1 MPTLEA
7 VASLSGKNGGDIMD
21 VDLHYSVEKIDK
33 WTANFYNV
41 YIKARRVDDSNPFSY
56 MEASGSVDGR
66 SLSCSAGNAT
76 SCQSESIS
84 FTKQCA
90 ADGSIHISAY
100 IDWMTATSYSYG
112 TFSNDSSHRASFD
125 LTVSPPKFGITYY
138 NSNGEIFERTGE
150 NYLYNQKVTLIS
162 RTPTCKE
169 PVSGYENFTIIGNI
183 NGGIGSNYSL
193 QATKNLN
200 YTYKPKCWTSG
211 GIEYNLGS
219 SFTIQNDIS
228 MTIVWNRTDAV
239 SRYLNNTI
247 ADLKKLGTPKK
258 ASTGIGIKKL
268 PLKLEQSDTAP
279 YTTID
284 FGEITEFTFDYWM
297 DSSNNRLADTKTFT
311 AAATVYAHYNSKY
324 TDKRTITL
332 PVPEKADLVD
342 HRYQV
347 TLDAGKGTVDPN
359 IMYSV
364 HGTRYTFDKWIHSTS
379 GSVIGTNGGNMNY
392 TPGTDQTTLYAT
404 WTSKYIKENL
414 DLPAAKMKDCTFRGW
429 LLDLASDE
437 LIMSIVPEEDIV
449 LYAKFIPTYH
459 GEVWVFTKGEW
470 KRVIPHLRLANTFN
484 QNIDE
489 I

>member
-1 MPTLEA
+1 MPTLNPA
-7 VASLSGKNGGDIMD
+7 TLYGRSSGAIME
-21 VDLHYSVEKIDK
+21 VYLHYSVEKIDK
-33 WTANFYNV
+33 WNARFSDV
-41 YIKARRVDDSNPFSY
+41 YIEARRVDDSNPFSY
-56 MEASGSVDGR
+56 MEASGSVNGR
-66 SLSCSAGNAT
+66 SLSCSAGNKT

-84 FTKQCA
+84 FTKKCDA
-90 ADGSIHISAY
+90 TGSISISAN
-100 IDWMTATSYSYG
+100 IDWMQATSTSYG
-112 TFSNDSSHRASFD
+112 TFSNGDSHNASFD
-125 LTVSPPKFGITYY
+125 VSVTPPKFGITYY
-138 NSNGEIFERTGE
+138 NSNNEIFESTGDL
-150 NYLYNQKVTLIS
+150 YSYNQKVTLIS
-162 RTPTCKE
+162 RIPECKE
-169 PVSGYENFTIIGNI
+169 PASGYENFIITGNL
-183 NGGIGSNYSL
+183 NGGTGSNYSL
-193 QATKNLN
+193 EATKNLN
-200 YTYKPKCWTSG
+200 YSYKAKCWSSG
-211 GIEYNLGS
+211 GTEYNFGS
-219 SFTIQNDIS
+219 SFTIQNDTS
-228 MTIVWNRTDAV
+228 MIIVWNRTDTV
-239 SRYLNNTI
+239 SGYLNNTI

-268 PLKLEQSDTAP
+268 PLKINQSDTTP
-279 YTTID
+279 YTTVD

-297 DSSNNRLADTKTFT
+297 DSSNTELADTKAFT
-311 AAATVYAHYNSKY
+311 DATMVYAHYNSKY

-359 IMYSV
+359 IMYSI

-379 GSVIGTNGGNMNY
+379 GSVIGTNGGNMDY
-392 TPGTDQTTLYAT
+392 TPGSDETTLYAT

-414 DLPAAKMKDCTFRGW
+414 NLPAAKMKDCTFRGW

-459 GEVWVFTKGEW
+459 GEVWVFTKREW